1 VRDEA
6 ARPAHGGVEAQVT
19 VEKISAV
26 TLKVA
31 SMPTS
36 VRFYRDLLGLEII
49 YGGEDAYF
57 SSLRTKHG
65 KDPILNLEQDNPVT
79 QWGRLIFHVSDVDR
93 FWAYLKN
100 KGLRPDAPRDASWGE
115 RYFHVSD
122 PDGHQLSFAHPI

>member
-1 VRDEA
+1 MA
-6 ARPAHGGVEAQVT
+6 GGVEAHVT

-49 YGGEDAYF
+49 YGSEDGYF

-65 KDPILNLEQDNPVT
+65 KDPILNLERGSPVT
-79 QWGRLIFHVSDVDR
+79 QWGRLIFHVPDVDR
-93 FWAYLKN
+93 FWAYLKE
-100 KGLRPDAPRDASWGE
+100 KGLRPEAPRDAAWGE
-115 RYFHVSD
+115 RYFHLSD
-122 PDGHQLSFAHPI
+122 PDGHELSFAHPI

>member
-1 VRDEA
+1 M
-6 ARPAHGGVEAQVT
+6 T

-49 YGGEDAYF
+49 YGGEEASF

-65 KDPILNLEQDNPVT
+65 KDPILNLEWGNPVVH
-79 QWGRLIFHVSDVDR
+79 WGRLIFYVSDVDR
-93 FWAYLKN
+93 FWAYPEGTRTASAEAARRFMGRTLFPSI
-100 KGLRPDAPRDASWGE
+100 RSRWPRVVVCTFDLAV
-115 RYFHVSD
+115 F
-122 PDGHQLSFAHPI
+122 Q